1 MEQVKTISA
10 ELTSLI
16 VSKVSDYLA
25 LVKLRL
31 SLLVVFS
38 AGVAYL
44 LGTMGAFH
52 WPGFWMLSLGGFLV
66 TGASNTIN
74 QMMEKD
80 FDALMSR
87 TANRPL
93 PAGRMSGVEAALAAG
108 VMGLSGIAIL
118 AVYFNPLTALIS
130 AMSLLLYSFV
140 YTPLKRVSPIAVFI
154 GAIPGALPVII
165 GWIAATGAPSPF
177 MWILFSIQFLW
188 QFPHFWAIAW
198 VAHEDYT
205 RAGFKLLPSTG
216 GRDRITALQCVMY
229 IVFLIPVSLL
239 PASLGMSGFYSTI
252 GLLIAGVLFLL
263 PAIQLFWTCSKKAA
277 LALMFGSFIYLPIAL
292 MILLVYQ
299 F

>member
-16 VSKVSDYLA
+16 ASKVSDYVA

-31 SLLVVFS
+31 SLMVVFS
-38 AGVAYL
+38 AGATYL

-80 FDALMSR
+80 FDAMMSR

-93 PAGRMSGVEAALAAG
+93 AAERMSGVEAALAAG
-108 VMGLSGIAIL
+108 IMGLSGLITL

-130 AMSLLLYSFV
+130 AISLLLYSFL

-216 GRDRITALQCVMY
+216 GRD
-229 IVFLIPVSLL
+229 
-239 PASLGMSGFYSTI
+239 LGMSGLYSTI
-252 GLLIAGVLFLL
+252 GLLVAGVLFLL

-277 LALMFGSFIYLPIAL
+277 LALMFGSFVYLPIAL

>member
-10 ELTSLI
+10 ELTSLLA
-16 VSKVSDYLA
+16 SKVSDYIA

-31 SLLVVFS
+31 SLMVVFS

-52 WPGFWMLSLGGFLV
+52 WSGFWILSLGGFLV

-87 TANRPL
+87 TANRPIA
-93 PAGRMSGVEAALAAG
+93 AGRMSGVEAALAAG
-108 VMGLSGIAIL
+108 VMGLSGLILL

-130 AMSLLLYSFV
+130 AISLLLYSFF

-154 GAIPGALPVII
+154 GAIPGALPVMI

-198 VAHEDYT
+198 VAHEDYE

-229 IVFLIPVSLL
+229 IVFLIPVSML
-239 PASLGMSGFYSTI
+239 PATLGMSGLYSTI
-252 GLLIAGVLFLL
+252 GLLIAGILFLL

-277 LALMFGSFIYLPIAL
+277 LALMFGSFVYLPITL

-299 F
+299 I